1 MIKIVTEPPDFLFE
15 AYFIYGLEYILKCS
29 FLLYILLQVLDSS
42 NDFKLCLV
50 FGYDIPFI
58 VFKNLQL

>member
-29 FLLYILLQVLDSS
+29 SLLYILLQVLDSS
-42 NDFKLCLV
+42 NDFK
-50 FGYDIPFI
+50 F
-58 VFKNLQL
+58 